1 MKRRTRL
8 CALAAAFALLAGC
21 IPQPTPPLHSKGEVL
36 FELQKSYGIEFVLLS
51 SEPYDD
57 AFVVNGKH
65 YVAAPADD
73 PDFRFDVYDLV
84 KVQNYG
90 PIPAIFPEKYHTFGS
105 NFIDGH
111 LKRRLLRFCAEN
123 QLRCASDGT
132 EIILPAEGWEETV
145 TLLAGYLESL
155 NGIFPFNTG
164 QPPYE
169 MFSIRFRHEVYP
181 GVSAWESQSFFDWG
195 TCRFGFDGEEMVSAL
210 RTLGERNYA
219 AVTFSKALAEF
230 LDASDV
236 SYKTDL
242 PEQFDDCTYPSV
254 YFTIYLPSEDE
265 ADRVF
270 PLLDTFFAEQSKTEL
285 PPGAAKAISLVT
297 IIFRKSDESTLR
309 ELYSPF
315 HEEPPY
321 LSFQAEAV
329 QARVLRGLFPKP
341 HGENQHEGS
350 NIVITDDFISGD
362 RITIDGDKII
372 VEGGGETVVVDRS
385 DGSTESLDGSADA
398 SSSAGASGGA
408 GASGSNSGTKPLD
421 GGAGASGSGGTE
433 PLDGGADASGSGG
446 EGTP

>member
-1 MKRRTRL
+1 MIR
-8 CALAAAFALLAGC
+8 
-21 IPQPTPPLHSKGEVL
+21 I
-36 FELQKSYGIEFVLLS
+36 
-51 SEPYDD
+51 
-57 AFVVNGKH
+57 
-65 YVAAPADD
+65 
-73 PDFRFDVYDLV
+73 
-84 KVQNYG
+84 
-90 PIPAIFPEKYHTFGS
+90 
-105 NFIDGH
+105 
-111 LKRRLLRFCAEN
+111 
-123 QLRCASDGT
+123 SD
-132 EIILPAEGWEETV
+132 I
-145 TLLAGYLESL
+145 
-155 NGIFPFNTG
+155 
-164 QPPYE
+164 
-169 MFSIRFRHEVYP
+169 
-181 GVSAWESQSFFDWG
+181 
-195 TCRFGFDGEEMVSAL
+195 
-210 RTLGERNYA
+210 
-219 AVTFSKALAEF
+219 
-230 LDASDV
+230 

-270 PLLDTFFAEQSKTEL
+270 PLLDTFFAEQNKTEQ

-385 DGSTESLDGSADA
+385 DGSTESLDGSA
-398 SSSAGASGGA
+398 